1 VASLPSFVAE
11 IESGDAVDHARL
23 ANLSDAD
30 QAATVAELLKTPAG
44 RRWLRMAPELD
55 TELADRLL
63 DNGDFRQPRRDRSLA
78 RVIERASLP
87 AIERHID
94 AIAAGPAAGALWQ
107 RLADDLARLLE
118 FATWLVANGDAGAA
132 EATLHLL
139 VLDQLDPYRLGV
151 SGRRQISSCALRSS
165 VPVVR
170 GLAAEFLAAS
180 DPATLARDLDRL
192 LADESQR
199 VRAIAWDAAL
209 RLDRPAAVA
218 RALALLSDEAASTDV
233 RRSALIALGA
243 LLPTSEMA
251 PLLAYFVVHPD
262 HELASD
268 AAGLLYE
275 RHRNPLAA
283 TAARESPHAEV
294 RELAERLLDPLRG
307 SPAAGGSRPGDP
319 TGSSAGIYSDMI
331 RQLEEQLENQSD
343 TSER

>member
-1 VASLPSFVAE
+1 VPNLPPFVAE
-11 IESGDAVDHARL
+11 IEAGVAVDHVRL
-23 ANLSDAD
+23 AELRDAD
-30 QAATVAELLKTPAG
+30 RAATVAELLKAPAG

-55 TELADRLL
+55 RELANRLL
-63 DNGDFRQPRRDRSLA
+63 NDGDFRQPRRDRSLV
-78 RVIERASLP
+78 RVVERAALP
-87 AIERHID
+87 ALEHHID
-94 AIAAGPAAGALWQ
+94 TIAASPASGALWQ
-107 RLADDLARLLE
+107 RLADDPARLRSL
-118 FATWLVANGDAGAA
+118 AARLVAEGDAGAA

-139 VLDQLDPYRLGV
+139 VLDQLEPYRLGV
-151 SGRRQISSCALRSS
+151 SGRHQIASSALDSG

-180 DPATLARDLDRL
+180 DPAMLARDLDRL

-218 RALALLSDEAASTDV
+218 RASTLLSDETASTDV
-233 RRSALIALGA
+233 RRSALVALGA
-243 LLPTSEMA
+243 LLPTNEMA

-268 AAGLLYE
+268 AAELLYE

-294 RELAERLLDPLRG
+294 REIAEQLLDPMRG

-331 RQLEEQLENQSD
+331 RQLEEKLENHSD